1 MAVQLKYPLNLTEND
16 TDTPPLI
23 MFTCLARESGAGEN
37 FYGNVRGKGLY
48 YTHIFF
54 PSPGNIQFQDQAQ
67 FSQAELGASAAFL
80 GGASAGRA
88 GAGKTVSGVLG
99 LGKKILTDITGQVA
113 NAVGTDVMAQA
124 QLIKGVVSNPN
135 TATTFKSNGIRN
147 FTFTFKMIAQTPKET
162 DMIKAI
168 HHTFRR
174 NTYAVA
180 AGLRGIED
188 NSGTAS
194 VTLQYPPVWNIKFLD
209 LNQPDSI
216 NKFIPKIYSCFL
228 TNFSSTFNS
237 QANMYHIDGAPM
249 EVDIS
254 ITMTETRQLTRQDI
268 DNMENLGVDQL
279 IGIGD
284 SGNVASVAT
293 NNRIPSHF
301 TGIASRY
308 DSSAGDGVGFNQK
321 YKITGGG
328 FGRDGVTA
336 TDND

>member
-147 FTFTFKMIAQTPKET
+147 FTFTFNLA
-162 DMIKAI
+162 
-168 HHTFRR
+168 F
-174 NTYAVA
+174 N
-180 AGLRGIED
+180 LWL
-188 NSGTAS
+188 NC
-194 VTLQYPPVWNIKFLD
+194 LVWFKL
-209 LNQPDSI
+209 
-216 NKFIPKIYSCFL
+216 
-228 TNFSSTFNS
+228 
-237 QANMYHIDGAPM
+237 
-249 EVDIS
+249 
-254 ITMTETRQLTRQDI
+254 
-268 DNMENLGVDQL
+268 
-279 IGIGD
+279 
-284 SGNVASVAT
+284 
-293 NNRIPSHF
+293 
-301 TGIASRY
+301 
-308 DSSAGDGVGFNQK
+308 
-321 YKITGGG
+321 
-328 FGRDGVTA
+328 
-336 TDND
+336 